1 MEPLI
6 ALVAVTLATYAWRR
20 DLPLAVRAGVTAMFL
35 LTGVVHFVGM
45 RQELIDMVPPAL
57 PNPGLLVTISGI
69 LEIAGAVGLWFD
81 RLRLPAAGGLF
92 LTLFALFPA
101 NVQLALSGED
111 IPWHDQ
117 LLPRT
122 LLQIVF
128 LTATGYLTWVEIRG
142 RRTGRP
148 SAGAGTGSGRTLTD
162 ARL

>member
-6 ALVAVTLATYAWRR
+6 ALVAVTLVTYAWRR
-20 DLPLAVRAGVTAMFL
+20 NLPLAVRAGVTAMFL
-35 LTGVVHFVGM
+35 LTGAAHFVGM

-57 PNPGLLVTISGI
+57 PNPGLLVTISGV
-69 LEIAGAVGLWFD
+69 LEIAGAIGLWFD

-92 LTLFALFPA
+92 LMLFALFPA

-111 IPWHDQ
+111 IPWNDR

-122 LLQIVF
+122 LLQVVF
-128 LTATGYLTWVEIRG
+128 LTATGYLTWVEIQKRRA
-142 RRTGRP
+142 RRTT
-148 SAGAGTGSGRTLTD
+148 STGAESGRTLTN